1 MYLGSAVAKYTGES
15 LHHRVRESDYFDKKE
30 YAKALTDAY
39 MKLDKELAEGIYIYM
54 SKERR
59 RECGIDRIYIYID
72 QSFICDPSGCTA
84 ITALII
90 PEEKAIYAVC
100 KFYRV
105 IREI

>member
-1 MYLGSAVAKYTGES
+1 MWHWPYK
-15 LHHRVRESDYFDKKE
+15 
-30 YAKALTDAY
+30 
-39 MKLDKELAEGIYIYM
+39 YIYT
-54 SKERR
+54 
-59 RECGIDRIYIYID
+59 YID

-105 IREI
+105 IRKVEQ